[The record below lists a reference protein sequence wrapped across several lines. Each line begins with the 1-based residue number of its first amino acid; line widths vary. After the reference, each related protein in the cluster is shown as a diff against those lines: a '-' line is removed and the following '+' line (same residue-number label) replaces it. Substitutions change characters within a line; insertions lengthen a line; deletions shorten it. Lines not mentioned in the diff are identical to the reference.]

1 MSRSRR
7 GQGRS
12 ERRTERRQMDWS
24 LTGGGPAANT
34 ALAALGLTAAA
45 ATGAALEVSPIWGAA
60 AGVAGAATS
69 VVIGAV
75 AEATPTGQVIRI
87 GQWVTAGGWLT
98 WCLATTVWD
107 VNALLALVV
116 GAAVSAGLAPLTRT
130 PAQKKEAGG
139 GSLVLSAT
147 SKLEREWEQ
156 RLARI
161 TRQSP
166 YRVTKTTLW
175 ETGAGYT
182 LTVELP
188 SGMTRRS
195 LGTYTDALAADA
207 RLPEGCGVEP
217 DKAPHRGAVLLHV
230 ATVDRMREAL
240 DYPDDFSPRSILD
253 PIVLGEHRDSSPA
266 QVAWR
271 EHSAIIAGQKG
282 SGKTTMLNV
291 ATAGVGRCRDALVWH
306 IDLTGGGLS
315 RAWLEPWL
323 RGKTDR
329 PAIDWAVC
337 TEQDAEAMVRA
348 ALAISIGRKAS
359 AFDKKMAANT
369 SLLPVDE
376 TLPEIVL
383 FVDEGKTLL
392 SPNGRGI
399 TGRIRDGLEQLQ
411 DIARDSAV
419 NPVLSTLRATSDTL
433 SPGIKKQ
440 AVTRIGMA
448 GSDDE
453 EIAYLLGWKN
463 LSVDDLAG
471 PGTAFLTDGAPAR
484 PMRGYNLA
492 PRRIGE
498 LAEAISARQPALEEA
513 SQSDAGAA
521 YANRYARMKS
531 SFGGGQVA
539 TRPEPGAVAVPTDR
553 PTLRS
558 VPMDAA
564 NWLSDTPA
572 APAAEA
578 PGGGGGADLSGWLT
592 PTEQR
597 RQTPTDKVPPAP
609 ASAGPEWDGVPE
621 ILTRALEVLD
631 RAGDD
636 RIHSE
641 DLAAALGM
649 SKHHLAEAMGRHGIS
664 TLPNKFSRGGSSRRG
679 YGRESIDS
687 VAQRHHT
694 EVAGTAG

>member
-1 MSRSRR
+1 MSRSQRGRR
-7 GQGRS
+7 T

-34 ALAALGLTAAA
+34 AVAALGLTAAA
-45 ATGAALEVSPIWGAA
+45 ATGGALEVSPVWGAA

-69 VVIGAV
+69 VVVGAV

-87 GQWVTAGGWLT
+87 GQWVAAGGWLT

-107 VNALLALVV
+107 VNALLALMV
-116 GAAVSAGLAPLTRT
+116 GAAVSAGLAPLSRT
-130 PAQKKEAGG
+130 PTKKKEVG

-166 YRVTKTTLW
+166 YQVTKTVPW

-230 ATVDRMREAL
+230 ATVDRMRESL
-240 DYPDDFSPRSILD
+240 DYPDDYSPRSILD

-291 ATAGVGRCRDALVWH
+291 ATAGVGRCRDALIWH

-323 RGKTDR
+323 QGRTDR

-337 TEQDAEAMVRA
+337 TEQDAEAMVKA
-348 ALAISIGRKAS
+348 AVAISIGRKAS

-419 NPVLSTLRATSDTL
+419 NPILSTLRATSDTL

-498 LAEAISARQPALEEA
+498 LAEAISQRQPVLEEA

-521 YANRYARMKS
+521 YANRYARMRS
-531 SFGGGQVA
+531 TFGGGQVA
-539 TRPEPGAVAVPTDR
+539 TRQEAGPVAAPTGR

-564 NWLSDTPA
+564 NWLSDTPQPA
-572 APAAEA
+572 APAPA
-578 PGGGGGADLSGWLT
+578 GGGAADLSGWLT

-597 RQTPTDKVPPAP
+597 QAPKNDRVPPAP
-609 ASAGPEWDGVPE
+609 AGPVWDGVPE

-664 TLPNKFSRGGSSRRG
+664 TLPNKFSRGGQSRRG
-679 YGRESIDS
+679 YGRESIAA
-687 VAQRHHT
+687 VTQRHQT
-694 EVAGTAG
+694 EAAGTAG